1 MQRIKCLVY
10 GYFATPVTGAPSG
23 KFYECSYNKSFLCRE
38 EDVDWL
44 LRKSNYGKKMFELVE
59 KNEDDGEPDKPT
71 GDGEPDKPTGDG
83 ETDKP
88 TGDGETDKPT
98 GDGKPNKPTIPQQQS
113 ESTDKKSPTR
123 RGNAKKESA

>member
-71 GDGEPDKPTGDG
+71 GDGE
-83 ETDKP
+83 
-88 TGDGETDKPT
+88 TDKPT